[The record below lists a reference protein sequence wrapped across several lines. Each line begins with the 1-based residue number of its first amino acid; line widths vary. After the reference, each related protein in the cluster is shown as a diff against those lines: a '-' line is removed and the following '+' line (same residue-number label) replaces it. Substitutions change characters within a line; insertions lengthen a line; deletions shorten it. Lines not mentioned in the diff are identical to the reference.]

1 MKGGRREGTEGC
13 ERGYCVDAVWSP
25 TLDNAAL
32 CGTVLY
38 VSYCTIPLYCQ
49 YSTVPYVTFEQVTLL
64 YYTCQS
70 NVTVEV

>member
-13 ERGYCVDAVWSP
+13 ERGYCVDTVWSP

-38 VSYCTIPLYCQ
+38 VSYCTIPCCTV
-49 YSTVPYVTFEQVTLL
+49 STAQFRTLL
-64 YYTCQS
+64 LSMLHYCAIRARAMS
-70 NVTVEV
+70 L